1 MPDMMRLSLL
11 DICFIEVL
19 AYLAELALAMV
30 SLTRCLL
37 RLSFANLLAFFSRL
51 LYLAVT

>member
-1 MPDMMRLSLL
+1 MIRLSLL
-11 DICFIEVL
+11 AICFIEIL
-19 AYLAELALAMV
+19 AYLAEFALAMA

-37 RLSFANLLAFFSRL
+37 RLSLASLLAFFSRL